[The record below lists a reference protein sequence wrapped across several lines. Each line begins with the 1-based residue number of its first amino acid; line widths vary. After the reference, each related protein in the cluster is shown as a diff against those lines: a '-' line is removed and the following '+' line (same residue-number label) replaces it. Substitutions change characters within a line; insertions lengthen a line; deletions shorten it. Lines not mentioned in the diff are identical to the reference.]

1 MRRKNSKNNKY
12 SNKHQI
18 VQIIHS
24 LKKDYHN
31 NQNSYQTYTEYV

>member
-18 VQIIHS
+18 VQVMLFNKIALYFFYILS
-24 LKKDYHN
+24 L
-31 NQNSYQTYTEYV
+31 